1 MYPKTGQRGADVSQ
15 TAMLTALS
23 FNLSPSAEGV
33 CWRGWMWAVT
43 VCRIHQPARWGRPC
57 QHTQVP
63 TVASH
68 HCDLRVN
75 PELRWLGWESSMF
88 CLGQSIFSL
97 LLFSN
102 YYFQLC
108 CSFLYFPPSCYPVNV
123 WAWTI
128 YETLFR
134 HCFHLTVLYIILSQK
149 IPQLVKA
156 FVASWFC
163 VDQTTSHKER
173 GIRVGC
179 GSCFVLFVGHL
190 WRFPL
195 PHYIW

>member
-1 MYPKTGQRGADVSQ
+1 MFPKQPCWQHS
-15 TAMLTALS
+15 ALMWV
-23 FNLSPSAEGV
+23 PVQKV
-33 CWRGWMWAVT
+33 CVGEVGCELWVT

-57 QHTQVP
+57 QLTQVP

-68 HCDLRVN
+68 HGDLWVN

-134 HCFHLTVLYIILSQK
+134 HCFDLTALYIILSQK

-195 PHYIW
+195 PYYIW